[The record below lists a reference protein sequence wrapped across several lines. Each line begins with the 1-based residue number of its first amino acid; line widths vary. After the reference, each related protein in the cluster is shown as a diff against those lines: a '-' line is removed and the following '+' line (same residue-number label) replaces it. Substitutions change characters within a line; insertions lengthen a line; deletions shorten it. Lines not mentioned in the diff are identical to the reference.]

1 MLRAHTRILTHTHRQ
16 PLSPSLPPSPSEAG
30 SFLCKP
36 PAPARSQA
44 RLQLRAEGQ
53 GGGGALFV

>member
-1 MLRAHTRILTHTHRQ
+1 MCYMHTHRW
-16 PLSPSLPPSPSEAG
+16 PLSPSLCEAR
-30 SFLCKP
+30 SLLCKP
-36 PAPARSQA
+36 PAPAGSQA